1 METRKFIEKLF
12 ARAAEKGLH
21 ECEVYFESG
30 SSFSASV
37 FKGEIVDYS
46 VSDAAGLGFRA
57 LVNGKMGYA
66 STQAL
71 DDDAIEMLIGAAKTN
86 AELIGSEDKQFMYA
100 GGAEYAKL
108 DIYSEAVVKVT
119 AAEKLRLAREMEEKA
134 LAADKRIE
142 QVENC
147 GVFSESRQITIV
159 NTKGLD
165 ASYEGNIMGG
175 YLAPVAKEDGEVSSS
190 FKLFL
195 TADPAS
201 CDVDAMIA
209 EAVSEAT
216 DGLKWEQAASGSYPV
231 ILRWDAMTSVL
242 WKFSGVFSADSAQKG
257 MSLLKGREGEMIAAA
272 CVTIVDDP
280 HRAKTAGS
288 MPFDGEGVP
297 TYKKEIVKDGV
308 LTTLMH
314 NMMTAHKQGV
324 ATTANASRAS
334 YSSPVGV
341 SPSNFYIAPGENDL
355 DALMREMGDGLL
367 ITSLQGLHSG
377 ANEISGDFSL
387 SAHGYLVKDGARA
400 GAVRQITVAGNFYE
414 LLKDIRAV
422 GDDLKFGSA
431 SSSSFAS
438 PSVLVKKLSVAG
450 K

>member
-1 METRKFIEKLF
+1 METREFIKKLF
-12 ARAAEKGLH
+12 ARAAEKGLT
-21 ECEVYFESG
+21 ECEVYCEGG

-57 LVNGKMGYA
+57 LLNGKMGYA

-71 DDDAIEMLIGAAKTN
+71 DDEAIEMLTDAAKTN
-86 AELIGSEDKQFMYA
+86 AELIGSEDRQFMYG
-100 GGAEYAKL
+100 GGAEYRKL
-108 DIYSEAVVKVT
+108 DIYSPAVEAIT
-119 AAEKLRLAREMEEKA
+119 AAEKLRLARDMEKKA
-134 LAADKRIE
+134 LAADARIA

-147 GVFSESRQITIV
+147 GVFSESRRVVLV
-159 NTKGLD
+159 NTKGLN
-165 ASYEGNIMGG
+165 ASYEANIMGG
-175 YLAPVAKEDGEVSSS
+175 YLSPVAREDGEVSNA

-195 TADPAS
+195 TSDPAS

-216 DGLKWEQAASGSYPV
+216 DGLHWDKPASGAYPA
-231 ILRWDAMTSVL
+231 ILRWDAMTSIL

-257 MSLLKGREGEMIAAA
+257 MSLLKGREGEKIAAD

-280 HRAKTAGS
+280 HMAKGAGS

-297 TYKKEIVKDGV
+297 TYKKEIVKSGV

-324 ATTANASRAS
+324 ETTANASRAS
-334 YSSPVGV
+334 YASPVGV
-341 SPSNFYIAPGENDL
+341 SPSNFYVAPGEKDL
-355 DALMREMGDGLL
+355 DRLMKEMGEGLL
-367 ITSLQGLHSG
+367 ITGLQGLHSG

-387 SAHGYLVKDGARA
+387 SARGYLVKGGVRA
-400 GAVRQITVAGNFYE
+400 GAVRQITVAGNFYQ
-414 LLKDIRAV
+414 LLKDVAAV
-422 GDDLKFGSA
+422 GNDLKFGSA
-431 SSSSFAS
+431 SSSNFAS
-438 PSVLVKKLSVAG
+438 PSVAVRSLSVAG

>member
-1 METRKFIEKLF
+1 METREFISKLF
-12 ARAAEKGLH
+12 ARAAEKGLDA
-21 ECEVYFESG
+21 CEVYFESG

-46 VSDAAGLGFRA
+46 VSDGAGLGFRA

-71 DDDAIEMLIGAAKTN
+71 DDEAIEMLTDAAKTN
-86 AELIGSEDKQFMYA
+86 AELIGSEDRQFLF
-100 GGAEYAKL
+100 GGDAAYEKL
-108 DIYSEAVVKVT
+108 DIFSRTVADMT
-119 AAEKLRLAREMEEKA
+119 AAEKLSLARDMETKA
-134 LAADKRIE
+134 LKLDGRVE

-147 GVFSESRQITIV
+147 GVFSESRKVVIA

-165 ASYEGNIMGG
+165 ASYEANIMGG
-175 YLAPVAKEDGEVSSS
+175 YLAPVAKENGEVSNA

-195 TADPAS
+195 TAEPAEY
-201 CDVDAMIA
+201 DVAAMIA

-216 DGLKWEQAASGSYPV
+216 DGLHWEKPASGTYPV
-231 ILRWDAMTSVL
+231 ILRWDAMTSIL

-257 MSLLKGREGEMIAAA
+257 MSLLKGREGEMIAAD

-280 HRAKTAGS
+280 HRAKAAGS

-297 TYKKEIVKDGV
+297 TYKKEIVKAGV

-314 NMMTAHKQGV
+314 NMMTANKQGV
-324 ATTANASRAS
+324 KTTANASRAS

-341 SPSNFYIAPGENDL
+341 SPSNFYIAPGERDL
-355 DALMREMGDGLL
+355 DALLADMGEGLL
-367 ITSLQGLHSG
+367 ITGVQGLHSG

-387 SAHGYLVKDGARA
+387 SARGYLVKNGVR
-400 GAVRQITVAGNFYE
+400 GEAVRQITVAGNFYH
-414 LLKDIRAV
+414 LLKDIVRV
-422 GDDLKFGSA
+422 GSDLRFGSA
-431 SSSSFAS
+431 SNSNFAS
-438 PSVLVKKLSVAG
+438 PSVLVNKLSVAG

>member
-1 METRKFIEKLF
+1 METREFINKLF
-12 ARAAEKGLH
+12 ARAAEKGLDA
-21 ECEVYFESG
+21 CEVYFESG

-46 VSDAAGLGFRA
+46 VSDGAGLGFRA

-71 DDDAIEMLIGAAKTN
+71 DDEAIEMLTDAAKTN
-86 AELIGSEDKQFMYA
+86 AELIGSEDQQFLFG
-100 GGAEYAKL
+100 GGAAYGTL
-108 DIYSEAVVKVT
+108 DIFSRAVANLT
-119 AAEKLRLAREMEEKA
+119 AAEKLQLARDMETKA
-134 LAADKRIE
+134 LALDKRIE

-147 GVFSESRQITIV
+147 GVLSESRKVVIA

-165 ASYEGNIMGG
+165 ASYEANIMGG
-175 YLAPVAKEDGEVSSS
+175 YLAPVAKEGGEVSNS

-195 TADPAS
+195 TADPAEY
-201 CDVDAMIA
+201 DVDAMIA

-216 DGLKWEQAASGSYPV
+216 DGLHWEKPASGACPV
-231 ILRWDAMTSVL
+231 VLRWDAMTSIL
-242 WKFSGVFSADSAQKG
+242 WKFSGIFSADSAQKG
-257 MSLLKGREGEMIAAA
+257 MSLLKGREGETIAAD

-280 HRAKTAGS
+280 HRAKAAGS

-297 TYKKEIVKDGV
+297 TYKKEIVRAGV

-314 NMMTAHKQGV
+314 NMMTANKQGV
-324 ATTANASRAS
+324 KTTANASRAS

-341 SPSNFYIAPGENDL
+341 SPSNFYIVPGEKDL
-355 DALMREMGDGLL
+355 DALLAEMGEGLL
-367 ITSLQGLHSG
+367 ITGVQGLHSG

-387 SAHGYLVKDGARA
+387 SARGYLVKNGERA
-400 GAVRQITVAGNFYE
+400 GAVRQITVAGNFYQ
-414 LLKDIRAV
+414 LLKDIVRV
-422 GDDLKFGSA
+422 GSDLRFGSA
-431 SSSSFAS
+431 SNSNFAS
-438 PSVLVKKLSVAG
+438 PSVLVQKLSVAG